1 MYRSEDS
8 NSEQMMHVTLAYSP
22 LDAMHMAEASGPCE
36 LFPTV
41 TITLTTIFWPGTAH

>member
-1 MYRSEDS
+1 MYRSEEFS
-8 NSEQMMHVTLAYSP
+8 SEQTKGLILAYSP
-22 LDAMHMAEASGPCE
+22 LDAMQMAEASGPCE